1 MREGDRLELGQA
13 NREETAMPAKLS
25 VNLNAIAMLR
35 NRRDLPWPS
44 VTGLGR
50 IALEAGASGLTVHP
64 RPDQRHIRFS
74 DLGPI
79 RALIDG
85 SFPDAE
91 FNMEGYP
98 EEGFLRLVEEHRPEQ
113 VTLVPDDPAQAT
125 SDHGWDFRKERK
137 LLEVVVGRLKALG
150 LRVSLFADGTP
161 DRDALA
167 IAREVGADRIEL
179 YTGPYGGCFD
189 DPVRA
194 GQLAEE
200 LGRTADIAV
209 DLGLAVN
216 AGHDLT
222 VANLPALAA
231 RIPALA
237 EVSIGH
243 GLTADALEYGMAE
256 TVRRFRRAC
265 GEAV

>member
-1 MREGDRLELGQA
+1 
-13 NREETAMPAKLS
+13 MPAKLS

-44 VTGLGR
+44 VTNLGR
-50 IALEAGASGLTVHP
+50 IALAAGASGLTVHP

-74 DLGPI
+74 DLQPI

-85 SFPDAE
+85 EFPQAE
-91 FNMEGYP
+91 FNIEGFP
-98 EEGFLRLVEEHRPEQ
+98 QEDFLRLVEEHRPDQ

-125 SDHGWDFRKERK
+125 SDHGWDFRKDRE
-137 LLEVVVGRLKALG
+137 LLVRVVGRIKALG
-150 LRVSLFADGTP
+150 LRVSLFADGEP
-161 DRDALA
+161 DREALS

-179 YTGPYGGCFD
+179 YTGPYGGCHA
-189 DPVRA
+189 DPAEAAR
-194 GQLAEE
+194 LADR
-200 LGRTADIAV
+200 LGETATVAL
-209 DLGLAVN
+209 DLGLGVN

-222 VANLPALAA
+222 VANLPMLAA
-231 RIPALA
+231 RIPHLA

-265 GEAV
+265 GQTV